1 MLSCVD
7 LPCTRSKMIDDYSR
21 QLIAR
26 LYVVIKCSA
35 DHRPAHGKQHG
46 SLMEGCL
53 SNFCAVGKYGTNV
66 YFTCKFEFFMSY

>member
-1 MLSCVD
+1 MFICVN
-7 LPCTRSKMIDDYSR
+7 LPCTLSKMIDNYSR

-35 DHRPAHGKQHG
+35 DRRPAHGKQHG

-53 SNFCAVGKYGTNV
+53 GNFCAVGKCGINLLFYS
-66 YFTCKFEFFMSY
+66 KR